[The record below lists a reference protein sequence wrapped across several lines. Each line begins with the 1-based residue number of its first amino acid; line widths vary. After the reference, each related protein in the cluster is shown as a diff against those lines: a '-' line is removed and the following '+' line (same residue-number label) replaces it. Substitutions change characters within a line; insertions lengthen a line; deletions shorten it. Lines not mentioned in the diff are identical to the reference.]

1 MNKDEKKHLD
11 SATERIATLF
21 REKKE
26 IDDEIAE
33 IVAECAEKTGLRKG
47 NIRKAARER
56 NMDELGRADK
66 RLVEEELDQ
75 IRSALG
81 ILADTPLGEAAAD
94 ASTKKKGTSKQVKKI
109 AEETGATF

>member
-56 NMDELGRADK
+56 NMDELERADK

-81 ILADTPLGEAAAD
+81 ILADTPLGEAAE
-94 ASTKKKGTSKQVKKI
+94 ASAKNGGTSKQVKKI
-109 AEETGATF
+109 ADQAGVGF